1 MLKKLKNKNLKPI
14 DIDGHLQY
22 RCPNCAIDHWLSFKE
37 ARTKGFI
44 CVCDCGLT
52 FTVKRLIDCK
62 LIFKHKKKKSSQSS
76 KVKQDKSQ
84 INSCVSQPAVAKP
97 VEIPVELLEK
107 STRIL
112 VGLGFTKSEAI
123 VMLTE
128 MYSVFPTNDSSLLVK
143 KAVAK
148 IGELNG

>member
-22 RCPNCAIDHWLSFKE
+22 RCPNCALDHWLSFKE

-44 CVCDCGLT
+44 CVCDCGMT

-62 LIFKHKKKKSSQSS
+62 LIFKHKKKSSQPN
-76 KVKQDKSQ
+76 KIQQNESQ
-84 INSCVSQPAVAKP
+84 INNCVPQPSVVNT
-97 VEIPVELLEK
+97 VEIPIDLLEK

-112 VGLGFTKSEAI
+112 VGLGFTKSEAK

-128 MYSVFPTNDSSLLVK
+128 AYSVFQTNDSSLLVK
-143 KAVAK
+143 KAVTK

>member
-22 RCPNCAIDHWLSFKE
+22 RCSNCALDHWLSFKE

-44 CVCDCGLT
+44 CVCDCGMT

-62 LIFKHKKKKSSQSS
+62 LIFKHKKKCSQTN
-76 KVKQDKSQ
+76 KIQQNKSQ
-84 INSCVSQPAVAKP
+84 VNNCVPEPSVVNT
-97 VEIPVELLEK
+97 VEIPVDLLEK

-112 VGLGFTKSEAI
+112 VGLGFTKSEAK

-128 MYSVFPTNDSSLLVK
+128 AYSVFQTNDSSLLVK
-143 KAVAK
+143 KAVTK